1 MLDMKVQLPIG
12 IISLAATLVA
22 APLSAFA
29 QQGKPWLDPEVNG
42 INRLPMRTNF
52 FAFDRGE
59 ATSDA
64 RESQNYLSLNGIWRF
79 HWVRHFDQRPLNFF
93 ELDYDDKAWATMPV
107 PGVWELN
114 GYGDPLYSNVPY
126 PWHNQFK
133 TQPPLVP
140 EHNNHVGSYRRIISI
155 PKSWSGKSIIAHFGS
170 VTSNMTL
177 YVNGRYVGYSEDSKL
192 PAEFDLTPY
201 LKVGAENLIAFQV
214 HRWCDGTYLETQDF
228 WRLSGVG
235 RDCFLLARERQGI
248 EDIRLTPSLDDN
260 YQHGTLEVSLKR
272 KGAQPAELTLLDANG
287 KQILAQTLPAAQSK
301 LLLNIENPRKWSAE
315 DPYLYKLI
323 IRSGSEEIRQNVGFR
338 RAEMKNKQFMIN
350 GQPVLIKGA
359 NRHELDPDGGYV
371 VSRARMEQDIRLMKE
386 LNINAVRT
394 CHYPDDSYLYEL
406 CDKYGLYVVAEA
418 NLESHGMG
426 YDKES
431 LSHSKQWRKA
441 HLERNVRQ
449 VEHLYNHPSIITWST
464 GNEAGPGKNFGAA
477 YDAIKAIDPHRPVQY
492 ERSGTDYTDIY
503 TRMYR
508 RPHEMIEYIKNNPKM
523 PFILCEYA
531 HAMGNSM
538 GGFDEYWDLIRKEPL
553 LQGGFIWDFVDQSLR
568 SQTKD
573 GRSFYAYAGDY
584 NRYDYAEDNNFCNNG
599 LYSPDRTPNPHTE
612 EVRYQYQNIWTTL
625 VDAKTA
631 EIEVYNENFFIDLG
645 RYDLRWELSVDGVPV
660 QTATIALPAI
670 APQSRERLRLGIEP
684 RAVKAE
690 QELTLQLS
698 YRLRQ
703 AEGMLP
709 AGKEVAHQQFVLK
722 AAEYQPLTLTHNKL
736 YKPATLDERDVRY
749 LIVEGERF
757 RLDIDRRTGFIT
769 RYDFAGR
776 ELLAEGADLR
786 PNFWR
791 APTDNDMGASLQQKY
806 KVWRTPEMKLKSLET
821 KQSASGFVRID
832 ATYEMPSVGGALSI
846 SYDIDNDGR
855 IIYSQSLKPSD
866 STANKQVANLFRF
879 GLRMKM
885 PLVYDRLDFYGR
897 GPVEN
902 YADRKASQH
911 LGRYQQTVAEQFYPY
926 IRPQETGAK
935 ADLRYYRVV
944 DRGGFGLEFRAE
956 YPLQAS
962 ALDRS
967 LESLD
972 GYPHKTQQ
980 HSELIPR
987 ANFTDV
993 QVDRYQMGL
1002 GCYDSW
1008 GALPQSKYLLP
1019 YQAYDMRVLI
1029 SPIDL
1034 Y

>member
-1 MLDMKVQLPIG
+1 MGMIA
-12 IISLAATLVA
+12 LAATLSTGSIA
-22 APLSAFA
+22 AGSPPTQA
-29 QQGKPWLDPEVNG
+29 PWLNPEVNG
-42 INRLPMRTNF
+42 INRLPMRANY
-52 FAFDRGE
+52 FAFAQGE
-59 ATSDA
+59 KTQDA
-64 RESQNYLSLNGIWRF
+64 RQSQNYLSLNGIWRF
-79 HWVRHFDQRPLNFF
+79 HWVKHFDQRPQNFYEPLF
-93 ELDYDDKAWATMPV
+93 DDKAWGTMPI

-133 TQPPLVP
+133 TEPPLVP
-140 EHNNHVGSYRRIISI
+140 EYNNHVGSYRRHIHI
-155 PKSWSGKSIIAHFGS
+155 PKSWSGKQIIAHFGS

-177 YVNGRYVGYSEDSKL
+177 YVNGSYVGYSEDSKL

-201 LKVGAENLIAFQV
+201 LKVGQDNLIAFQV

-228 WRLSGVG
+228 WRLSGVA
-235 RDCFLLARERQGI
+235 RDCFLMARSAQHI
-248 EDIRLTPSLDDN
+248 EDVRITPDLDSN
-260 YQHGTLEVSLKR
+260 YQNGSLEVSLTK
-272 KGAQPAELTLLDANG
+272 PNSIPVELNLVDADG
-287 KQILAQTLPAAQSK
+287 KQILSKTLAPTDSK
-301 LLLNIENPRKWSAE
+301 VKLSIDNPHKWSAE
-315 DPYLYKLI
+315 SPYLYQLI
-323 IRSGSEEIRQNVGFR
+323 IKAGNEEIRQNVGFR
-338 RAEMKNKQFMIN
+338 RVEMKNRQFMVN

-406 CDKYGLYVVAEA
+406 CDRYGIYVVAEA

-426 YDKES
+426 YGKES
-431 LSHSKQWRKA
+431 LSHRKEWRTA

-449 VEHLYNHPSIITWST
+449 VEHLYNHPSIVTWST
-464 GNEAGPGKNFGAA
+464 GNEAGPGVNFGAA
-477 YDAIKAIDPHRPVQY
+477 YDAIKAIDPQRPVQY

-508 RPHEMIEYIKNNPKM
+508 RPHEMVEYLKSNPKM

-568 SQTKD
+568 SKTRD
-573 GRSFYAYAGDY
+573 GQSFYAYAGDY
-584 NRYDYAEDNNFCNNG
+584 NRYDYADDNNFCNNG

-625 VDAKTA
+625 SDTTHLQL
-631 EIEVYNENFFIDLG
+631 EVYNEHFFIDLS
-645 RYDLRWELSVDGVPV
+645 RYDLRWEISIDGRPV
-660 QTATIALPAI
+660 QTGLSAVPAI
-670 APQSRERLRLGIEP
+670 APQQRGSITLRARP
-684 RAVKAE
+684 HRARPE
-690 QELTLQLS
+690 QEVTLQLS
-698 YRLRQ
+698 YRLRE
-703 AEGMLP
+703 ADGLLA
-709 AGKEVAHQQFVLK
+709 AGAEVAHAQFVLK
-722 AAEYQPLTLTHNKL
+722 PAQIEPLRLSGNKL
-736 YKPATLDERDVRY
+736 YKVAQLDQRDVRY

-757 RLDIDRRTGFIT
+757 RLDLDRRTGFIT

-776 ELLAEGADLR
+776 QLLADGADLR

-791 APTDNDMGASLQQKY
+791 APTDNDMGAGLQAKY
-806 KVWRTPEMKLKSLET
+806 QAWRSPQMRLKSLTARQSPEGMIRIET
-821 KQSASGFVRID
+821 LH
-832 ATYEMPSVGGALSI
+832 EMPGVGGKLAI
-846 SYDIDNDGR
+846 SYEIDNDGR
-855 IIYSQSLKPSD
+855 IIYSQSLQPDKTDKSQ
-866 STANKQVANLFRF
+866 KVANLFRF
-879 GLRMKM
+879 GLRLKM
-885 PLVYDRLDFYGR
+885 PHEYDRIDFYGR
-897 GPVEN
+897 GPIEN
-902 YADRKASQH
+902 YPDRKMSQR
-911 LGRYQQTVAEQFYPY
+911 LGHYQQLVADQFYPY

-935 ADLRYYRVV
+935 GDLRYYRVV

-972 GYPHKTQQ
+972 GYPRKTQQ

-993 QVDRYQMGL
+993 LVDRYHMGL

-1019 YQAYDMRVLI
+1019 YQAYEMRLLI